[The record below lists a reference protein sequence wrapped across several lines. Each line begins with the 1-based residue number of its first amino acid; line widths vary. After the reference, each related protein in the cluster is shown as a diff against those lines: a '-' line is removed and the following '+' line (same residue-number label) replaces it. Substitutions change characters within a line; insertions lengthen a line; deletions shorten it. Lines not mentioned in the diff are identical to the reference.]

1 MDMDAVP
8 FSQVKKSV
16 LTGCVPLTDRL
27 NTSIVIKAFETHTFG
42 NLGEVAIITTVDGQ
56 KLYTFSRTVINQLR
70 EIENILL
77 EKPVIA
83 TIKKKKRYITL
94 E

>member
-1 MDMDAVP
+1 MEAVP
-8 FSQVKKSV
+8 FNQIRKTPLS
-16 LTGCVPLTDRL
+16 GCAPLTDRL
-27 NTSIVIKAFETHTFG
+27 NTSIVIKAFETHPFG
-42 NLGEVAIITTVDGQ
+42 NLGEVAIITTADGQ

-70 EIENILL
+70 EIENVLL

>member
-1 MDMDAVP
+1 MDMEAVP
-8 FSQVKKSV
+8 FNQIRKTP
-16 LTGCVPLTDRL
+16 LNGCTPLIDKL
-27 NTSIVIKAFETHTFG
+27 NTSIVIKGFETHTFG
-42 NLGEVAIITTVDGQ
+42 NLGEVVIITTVDGQ

-70 EIENILL
+70 EIENILA